1 MYRFLLAAC
10 CCLLLLPAHAAE
22 PQSPAARTIVLV
34 RHGNY
39 AENPSADERL
49 GPGLSPLGVAQA
61 RLAGA
66 RLAALPLHF
75 DRLLASPLQRARDTA
90 AVIAGDFP
98 GRTFTID
105 DDLAECT
112 PPTRRADIMAREKPE
127 ALTACKAQLERAF
140 ARYFVPA
147 AGGASADLLV
157 CHANVIR
164 YLVTRALGVDST
176 AWLAMSVGHASLTT
190 IRVNADGSFKVL
202 AVGDTGYIPPNLST
216 NISGDPARDLVAPPL
231 PLAPAPGG

>member
-1 MYRFLLAAC
+1 MHRFLLAAC

-49 GPGLSPLGVAQA
+49 GPGLSPLGIAQA

-112 PPTRRADIMAREKPE
+112 PPTRRADITAREKPE

-202 AVGDTGYIPPNLST
+202 AVGDTGYISPNLST